1 MSRRGLDKSLRHQ
14 NSKEKTRIMQSS
26 SSRSSSPHR
35 TQQQQQR
42 LSHSLSKADD
52 EYKRALRSAMDEHF
66 YLTSLRPER
75 PMLQNGVLSEEVTAV
90 ELREHKRRGR

>member
-1 MSRRGLDKSLRHQ
+1 MP
-14 NSKEKTRIMQSS
+14 SS

-35 TQQQQQR
+35 KQQQR

-66 YLTSLRPER
+66 YRTSLHSER
-75 PMLQNGVLSEEVTAV
+75 PPTGHSRQMLQNGVLSEEVIV
-90 ELREHKRRGR
+90 EPRQHRRTRR